1 MLLTPHNTQDHPTQ
15 QRIIWPNVPTTPITA
30 PTEVEK
36 LMEGDLEADKGL
48 NTKAGTEGQRDR
60 AQAQAQFR
68 PQNSKKAQESETPRT
83 SEGWKKGASENKIL
97 LSQEAHSDTPPA
109 ERH

>member
-1 MLLTPHNTQDHPTQ
+1 MISGMLLTPHNTQDHPTQ

-48 NTKAGTEGQRDR
+48 NTKAGTEGQ
-60 AQAQAQFR
+60 
-68 PQNSKKAQESETPRT
+68 
-83 SEGWKKGASENKIL
+83 GASSSPIQATELQKGSGIRDIQNL
-97 LSQEAHSDTPPA
+97 
-109 ERH
+109 